1 MELGK
6 LLSKLFF
13 QLMLMSDSLND
24 MVRLVNESHGAQAH
38 TLSPAILDHQR
49 ELLLCMADL
58 PPHDLQPSLRPEHS
72 GDSLVLLMTNK
83 RYGQALLA
91 LRQLRTAFGA
101 EFGCCEASDI
111 DVLLLMFCRSHSL
124 KAWALVGAVP
134 DALRRQSQSLR
145 DANADVASAVR
156 RLASDSV
163 VSHRASTASSLTES
177 FQKISYLPD

>member
-1 MELGK
+1 MFVFIQIL
-6 LLSKLFF
+6 
-13 QLMLMSDSLND
+13 
-24 MVRLVNESHGAQAH
+24 QAY
-38 TLSPAILDHQR
+38 TLSPAILDHHR

-58 PPHDLQPSLRPEHS
+58 PPHDLQSSLRPEHS

-91 LRQLRTAFGA
+91 LRQLRSAFGA

-134 DALRRQSQSLR
+134 DVLRRQSQSLR

-156 RLASDSV
+156 RLTTDSV
-163 VSHRASTASSLTES
+163 VSHRTSTASSLTES